1 MVSKIMTIFLSKKLS
16 ARNTKVE
23 VRGMTT
29 PYIINKIGIDIFYF
43 YVFEQ
48 ILKVIRKF

>member
-1 MVSKIMTIFLSKKLS
+1 MPIFLSKKLF
-16 ARNTKVE
+16 ARKTEVE

-29 PYIINKIGIDIFYF
+29 PYIFLKKTGIDIFYF
-43 YVFEQ
+43 YFFEQ